1 MAQQTES
8 HVKSLSNALASL
20 IMVGRC
26 YLSLKILF
34 SMVFL
39 STKETE
45 KPSDNA
51 NIEPFDNA
59 VSKDIFVVGKSFNV
73 QKKICY
79 KPKSS
84 RVKSRIGWN
93 GRGAC
98 RCPRGI
104 SKSVGLSN
112 GRFNVCTTQ

>member
-73 QKKICY
+73 QKKNMLQTEIFSC
-79 KPKSS
+79 KVSNWLEWS
-84 RVKSRIGWN
+84 WCMSMSAWHFQIGWFIQ
-93 GRGAC
+93 R
-98 RCPRGI
+98 
-104 SKSVGLSN
+104 
-112 GRFNVCTTQ
+112 